1 VKQSDKGRMTEDGR
15 PTKDRFARRRTNV
28 VDVVRPP
35 SSVLRHPS
43 TSLLIALGFLTIIPV
58 RTSAPE
64 PGDLGRA
71 GVWFPIIGLVLGVIL
86 VAAHFWLGQL
96 FSPLLTA
103 ALVVALWA
111 ALTGGLHLD
120 GLADCC
126 DGLFAAVSPE
136 RRLEIMRDPRLGAFG
151 GLGLILFI
159 ILKVL
164 AVASLTSSSFVLG
177 PWSFVLGPLSFV
189 LSASLS
195 RYLILL
201 VARQPS
207 ARPGGL
213 GADFALGLTPRVF
226 MLAALIPL
234 ALILLGGWR
243 ALIAAVLAHLVA
255 FVIIRFSRA
264 RLGGVTGDVLG
275 LTVEL
280 AELTVLLT
288 FAAGF

>member
-1 VKQSDKGRMTEDGR
+1 MTNDER
-15 PTKDRFARRRTNV
+15 QMTN
-28 VDVVRPP
+28 D
-35 SSVLRHPS
+35 
-43 TSLLIALGFLTIIPV
+43 LLLAIGFLTVLPV
-58 RTSAPE
+58 QTPAPQ
-64 PGDLGRA
+64 PGGLGRA
-71 GVWFPIIGLVLGVIL
+71 GRWFPTVGLILGVVL
-86 VAAHFWLGQL
+86 ATAHFLLSQL

-151 GLGLILFI
+151 ALGLTLFL
-159 ILKVL
+159 ILKIL
-164 AVASLTSSSFVLG
+164 AVASLSSSSFIFHPWPFVLG
-177 PWSFVLGPLSFV
+177 PSSLFLLPSSSFLLAP
-189 LSASLS
+189 SLA
-195 RYLILL
+195 RWLILL

-213 GADFALGLTPRVF
+213 GADFALGLTWKVF
-226 MLAALIPL
+226 ILAALVPL

-243 ALIAAVLAHLVA
+243 ALIAAVLAHLVV
-255 FVIIRFSRA
+255 FVVVRVARA

-280 AELTVLLT
+280 TELTVLLV
-288 FAAGF
+288 FIAQVP